1 MKFGRRERA
10 LFLLLLG
17 VGGAGC
23 SRPSNQATANRGD
36 AVAVRALQVQA
47 EPVARR
53 VELVGTLEGEQEV
66 TVSSEVAARV
76 VAIHADL
83 GDRVEAGQV
92 LIELDPTEFH
102 LAVERQQAVL
112 GEVLAR
118 LGMAR
123 EDAPVP
129 EPAQVS
135 GVRRAAAEL
144 AEARSNYERGKTLL
158 AEGVVSQ
165 QLYDNAE
172 ARYRI
177 AEANYTAAVQEVRN
191 LVARLENLRAELGIA
206 REKLSDTHI
215 SAPFAG
221 TVRERL
227 VEVGQYVKEQTPVIS
242 LATTN
247 PLKLRAEVPE
257 RWFPYVKPGAAV
269 EVTVEA
275 YPGESFPGRVERVA
289 RAVNP
294 QSRTVALEAQVANPQ
309 ERLRPGLFARA
320 RLVTSRTEAIVR
332 VPASAVVSFYGVQK
346 VYAIENGEIRE
357 RVVKLGDRFGDTVEV
372 TEGLAAGTWIAT
384 SELARIR
391 QGIRVEIRK
400 EG

>member
-1 MKFGRRERA
+1 
-10 LFLLLLG
+10 

-23 SRPSNQATANRGD
+23 SHTSNQATGNRGD

-53 VELVGTLEGEQEV
+53 VELVGTLEGQQEV

-118 LGMAR
+118 LGMGK

-165 QLYDNAE
+165 QLYDNVE

-320 RLVTSRTEAIVR
+320 RLVTSRTDAIVR

-400 EG
+400 ED

>member
-10 LFLLLLG
+10 LFLFLLG
-17 VGGAGC
+17 VGAAGC
-23 SRPSNQATANRGD
+23 SRPSNQATGNRGD

-47 EPVARR
+47 ELVARR
-53 VELVGTLEGEQEV
+53 VELVGTLEGQQEV

-83 GDRVEAGQV
+83 GDRVEARQV

-118 LGMAR
+118 LGMAK

-247 PLKLRAEVPE
+247 PLKLRADVPE

>member
-10 LFLLLLG
+10 LLLFLLG
-17 VGGAGC
+17 VGAAGC
-23 SRPSNQATANRGD
+23 SRTSNQATANRGD

-53 VELVGTLEGEQEV
+53 VELVGTLEGQQEV

-118 LGMAR
+118 LGMAK

-165 QLYDNAE
+165 QLYDTAE

-247 PLKLRAEVPE
+247 PLKLRADVPE

-294 QSRTVALEAQVANPQ
+294 QSRTVALEAQVANRQ

-320 RLVTSRTEAIVR
+320 RLVTSRTDAIVR

-400 EG
+400 ES

>member
-1 MKFGRRERA
+1 MKFGRTPRA
-10 LFLLLLG
+10 LFLFLLG

-23 SRPSNQATANRGD
+23 SHTSNQATANRGD

-53 VELVGTLEGEQEV
+53 VELVGTLEGQQEV

-118 LGMAR
+118 LGMGK

-320 RLVTSRTEAIVR
+320 RLVTSRTDAIVR